1 MNTDRIRVLLI
12 ENDPGDARLMQEALL
27 ESGIDYFDLEITY
40 TLADGME
47 RVSGGGIDVI
57 LLDLSLPDSFGL
69 ETFARAKA
77 HALGVAIIVLT
88 GSTDDSLALTLVQ
101 SGAQDYI
108 AKADATSNYLKRAIL
123 YAVERHRTEA
133 QIRQLN
139 EDLDQRVKE
148 RTAELEARNKELEA
162 FSYTVSHD
170 LRGPLIQL
178 HGYSTILADKCA
190 DQLGDT
196 GQKYLLHIKDA
207 AARMSVLIDDLLK
220 LSKVARDDLQLS
232 EVSMDSLL
240 EQVLAEL
247 KPDTQS
253 RKIDWRLSPLPH
265 LKCDFGLMKQALTN
279 LLSNALKYTRPCPTA
294 IIEVGCTPLEGK
306 SAFFVRDNGIGFDPK
321 NASKIFAPF
330 QRLHNSQEFE
340 GSGIGLA
347 TVHRIIQKLGGKI
360 WADSEPGL
368 GSTFYFTISERVRKH
383 TKAPARRAASV

>member
-40 TLADGME
+40 TLADGLE

-77 HALGVAIIVLT
+77 HAQGVAIIVLT

>member
-12 ENDPGDARLMQEALL
+12 ENDPGDARLMKEALL

-40 TLADGME
+40 TLADGLE